1 MKLLSC
7 LALPLV
13 LSAGAAFA
21 CEPVTMGDIT
31 VEAPWSRVSLG
42 TQRPGVVY
50 LTIRNDGET
59 DDALIGITTPVA
71 GMPMIH
77 ETVDTDGVVSMPHVM
92 EVPVAAGETVALEP
106 GGYHAM
112 LMDLTEALEE
122 GGSFPVTLTFEQAGE
137 ITVDVQVRS
146 ITARESGC

>member
-1 MKLLSC
+1 MKRLFC
-7 LALPLV
+7 LVLPLV
-13 LSAGAAFA
+13 LTAGTALA
-21 CEPVTMGDIT
+21 CEPVTVGDIT

-59 DDALIGITTPVA
+59 DDALIGIATPIA

-77 ETVDTDGVVSMPHVM
+77 ETVNTDGVVSMPHVM

-106 GGYHAM
+106 GSYHAM
-112 LMDLTEALEE
+112 LMDLTEELEE

-146 ITARESGC
+146 IAARESGC